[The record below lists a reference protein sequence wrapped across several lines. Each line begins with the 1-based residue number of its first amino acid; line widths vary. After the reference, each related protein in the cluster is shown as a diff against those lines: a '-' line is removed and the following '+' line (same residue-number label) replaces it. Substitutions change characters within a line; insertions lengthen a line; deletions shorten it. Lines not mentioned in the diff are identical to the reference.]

1 MSEEKICCCG
11 HIFLAHGY
19 EKNENGGFHNPCPN
33 CGHKK
38 YGNGRF
44 KSPCKKESCD
54 CEGFHRPGTQANIEA
69 RAAVTKL
76 IEDEKNKTEDEVKQR
91 SEEANEAKEKERDL
105 ERIRSEYQIQGKPQ
119 EKNYSAHILGPY
131 WAGIYWPKRRKKE
144 RHNNHKLSRLL
155 YQNKRYNHDYPP
167 LSAQA
172 ITEICELMCNR
183 LQDVKLLDNIEII
196 VPVPNMETNSRPSIR
211 CALPIATGLA
221 AMIRTRNRKNCNS
234 YNDVL
239 VRVSNTKEGNKAH
252 ERRKAAERN
261 FDVAEYIKTAE
272 NSTIKDQIVL
282 LIDDITTSGSTANK
296 CANLLMSYGAKQVI
310 ILCAAETKLG

>member
-1 MSEEKICCCG
+1 M
-11 HIFLAHGY
+11 
-19 EKNENGGFHNPCPN
+19 
-33 CGHKK
+33 
-38 YGNGRF
+38 
-44 KSPCKKESCD
+44 
-54 CEGFHRPGTQANIEA
+54 
-69 RAAVTKL
+69 
-76 IEDEKNKTEDEVKQR
+76 
-91 SEEANEAKEKERDL
+91 KEKERDL
-105 ERIRSEYQIQGKPQ
+105 ERIRSEDQTQGKPQ

-131 WAGIYWPKRRKKE
+131 WAGISWPKRKNKE
-144 RHNNHKLSRLL
+144 RHNNHRLSRLL

-183 LQDVKLLDNIEII
+183 LQDVTLLDNIEII

-221 AMIRTRNRKNCNS
+221 AMICTRNRKNCNS
-234 YNDVL
+234 YNDIL
-239 VRVSNTKEGNKAH
+239 ERVSNTKEGNKVH

-261 FDVAEYIKTAE
+261 FDVVKDIKTAE

-282 LIDDITTSGSTANK
+282 LIDDITTSGSTAK
-296 CANLLMSYGAKQVI
+296 VCANLLVSYGAKQVI